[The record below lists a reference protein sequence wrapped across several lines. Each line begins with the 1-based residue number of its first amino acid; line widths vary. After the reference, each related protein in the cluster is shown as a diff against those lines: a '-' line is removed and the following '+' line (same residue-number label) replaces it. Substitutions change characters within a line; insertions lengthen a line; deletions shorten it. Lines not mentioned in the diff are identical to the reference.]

1 MQKQLGSADGN
12 PNECSQILMGV
23 NASDVVGIGTLGTI
37 DLKKEELRT
46 RNRAYQRQYRERK
59 RTQAAGDNI
68 VTREQNV
75 DHKRDG
81 TLAKKFERQTQ
92 VRQQPEPLAS
102 MQNNGDKE
110 YLLNTNNK
118 IRQGFK
124 HNIHGLFH
132 TIAAFVIMIFV
143 YNYIPFQLF
152 SIVNILCRYWCSKK
166 EKG

>member
-1 MQKQLGSADGN
+1 VQKQLGSADGN

-37 DLKKEELRT
+37 DMKKEELRT
-46 RNRAYQRQYRERK
+46 RNREYQRQYRERK
-59 RTQAAGDNI
+59 RTQAAGENI

-75 DHKRDG
+75 NQKRDG
-81 TLAKKFERQTQ
+81 TLAKKFERQIQ
-92 VRQQPEPLAS
+92 VRQQKQWPVLISNFPEPTAS

-124 HNIHGLFH
+124 HNIHGL
-132 TIAAFVIMIFV
+132 IVVILMCWAI
-143 YNYIPFQLF
+143 
-152 SIVNILCRYWCSKK
+152 
-166 EKG
+166 